1 MTQEANLNLT
11 ISLHHCCLWCH
22 LWICDGQLFLW
33 PWLIVIATATLLLAS
48 PSDSEWRSIF
58 SQLSFH
64 FLQLVDNET
73 CVRFAVW
80 WSDSDQAAALKVK
93 LNVLNRTQLHHSR
106 VSLAGCQ
113 LRLWQLQILSDI
125 SPPSRDISRWYLL
138 DISRLRQDIT
148 ATRRTMLFCFKQ
160 CTLQQLSAPTML
172 SVAGL
177 HLNPVCRV
185 FPVFHVDLVERRGYW
200 RER

>member
-1 MTQEANLNLT
+1 MV
-11 ISLHHCCLWCH
+11 S
-22 LWICDGQLFLW
+22 FLY
-33 PWLIVIATATLLLAS
+33 VTLVNS
-48 PSDSEWRSIF
+48 YSDSDIIAPNPKWFWVTINFFLNFLFIF
-58 SQLSFH
+58 FSLLKSSKRK
-64 FLQLVDNET
+64 DNET

-80 WSDSDQAAALKVK
+80 WSDSDQTAALKVK

-160 CTLQQLSAPTML
+160 CTLQLMSAPTML